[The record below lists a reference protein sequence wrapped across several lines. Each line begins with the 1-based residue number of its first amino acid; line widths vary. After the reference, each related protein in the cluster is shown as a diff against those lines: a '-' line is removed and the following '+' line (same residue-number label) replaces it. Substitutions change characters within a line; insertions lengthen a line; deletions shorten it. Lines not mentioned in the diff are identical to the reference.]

1 VNPQAPSVQQ
11 LEQLWA
17 DLASAGA
24 GTGDLGRQ
32 RRRVLAESC
41 HDCFLAVSF
50 PDRHRLLS
58 VITDGG
64 PQRTSASRPLT
75 SGVQL
80 VHGTEPTSGRPTM
93 DIVLRDDSHSDIFT
107 ALVADLLSALAM
119 SGHPG
124 TSSGKLLLARLED
137 WRRLLA
143 TVSVQGLTAEQQ
155 RGLFGELSVLR
166 DLILPEAGPAAVLA
180 WTGPDRQLQDFQFP
194 GGAIEVKTTSGN
206 SAEIVRI
213 ANERQ
218 LDCQVAGQL
227 FLVTLALD
235 ARREGP
241 GLTLPDLVGNLRG
254 KMRPLGSAAEFEQRL
269 NMGGYLETQAH
280 LYSDRR
286 YTVRQRLIHAVNGRF
301 PRITERDIPDGL
313 SDVSYTLDLH
323 AASSFRTSE
332 PEMIRS
338 LGLIP

>member
-1 VNPQAPSVQQ
+1 MSPQVPSVQQ

-17 DLASAGA
+17 SLESVGAGA
-24 GTGDLGRQ
+24 GELGRQ
-32 RRRVLAESC
+32 RRRVIATSR

-50 PDRHRLLS
+50 PGRHRLLS
-58 VITDGG
+58 VVTDG
-64 PQRTSASRPLT
+64 PPPRAVASRPLT

-80 VHGTEPTSGRPTM
+80 VHGTEPISGRPTL

-107 ALVADLLSALAM
+107 ALVGDLLSALAL
-119 SGHPG
+119 SDRPG
-124 TSSGKLLLARLED
+124 TSGKLLLARLED

-143 TVSVQGLTAEQQ
+143 TVGAQGLTVEQQ
-155 RGLFGELSVLR
+155 RGLFGELSVLS
-166 DLILPEAGPAAVLA
+166 DLLLPEVGAAAVLA

-194 GGAIEVKTTSGN
+194 HGAIEVKTASGN

-218 LDCQVAGQL
+218 LDDHAAGQL
-227 FLVTLALD
+227 FLITLALD
-235 ARREGP
+235 VRREGP
-241 GLTLPDLVGNLRG
+241 SITLPDLVTDLRG
-254 KMRPLGSAAEFEQRL
+254 KMRPLGIAAEFEQRL
-269 NMGGYLETQAH
+269 NMAGYLETQAH

-286 YTVRQRLIHAVNGRF
+286 YAVRQRLVHAVGGKF

-323 AASSFRTSE
+323 AASGFRTSE
-332 PEMIRS
+332 LEMIRN
-338 LGLIP
+338 LGLIHE

>member
-1 VNPQAPSVQQ
+1 VSPQTPSVHQ

-17 DLASAGA
+17 GLASAGA
-24 GTGDLGRQ
+24 GAGELGRQ
-32 RRRVLAESC
+32 RRRVIAESR

-58 VITDGG
+58 VVADGG
-64 PQRTSASRPLT
+64 PPPRAAASRPLT

-80 VHGTEPTSGRPTM
+80 VHGTEPTSGRPTL

-107 ALVADLLSALAM
+107 ALVADLLSALAL
-119 SGHPG
+119 SDKPG
-124 TSSGKLLLARLED
+124 TSGKLLLARLED

-143 TVSVQGLTAEQQ
+143 TVSAQGLTAQQ
-155 RGLFGELSVLR
+155 QGGLFGELSVLR
-166 DLILPEAGPAAVLA
+166 DLLLPEAGAAAILA

-194 GGAIEVKTTSGN
+194 DGAIEVKTTSGN

-218 LDCQVAGQL
+218 LDCRAAGQL

-241 GLTLPDLVGNLRG
+241 GLTLPDLVGALRG
-254 KMRPLGSAAEFEQRL
+254 KMRPLGTAAEFEQRL

-280 LYSDRR
+280 LYSDRH
-286 YTVRQRLIHAVNGRF
+286 YAVRQRLVHAVGGKF
-301 PRITERDIPDGL
+301 PRITERDLPDGL

-323 AASSFRTSE
+323 AASGFRTSE

>member
-1 VNPQAPSVQQ
+1 MIPQAPSAQQ
-11 LEQLWA
+11 LEQLWTG
-17 DLASAGA
+17 LASAGA
-24 GTGDLGRQ
+24 GAGSLGRQ
-32 RRRVLAESC
+32 RRRVIAESC

-58 VITDGG
+58 VVTDGD
-64 PQRTSASRPLT
+64 PLRTPASRPLT
-75 SGVQL
+75 SGVHL
-80 VHGTEPTSGRPTM
+80 VHGTEPTSGRPTV
-93 DIVLRDDSHSDIFT
+93 DIFLRDDSHSDIFT
-107 ALVADLLSALAM
+107 ALVADLLGALAR
-119 SGHPG
+119 SDKPG
-124 TSSGKLLLARLED
+124 TSEKLLLARLED

-143 TVSVQGLTAEQQ
+143 TVSAQGLTAEQQ
-155 RGLFGELSVLR
+155 RGLFGELSILG
-166 DLILPEAGPAAVLA
+166 DLLLPEAGSAAVLA

-218 LDCQVAGQL
+218 LDCHATGQL

-235 ARREGP
+235 VRREGP
-241 GLTLPDLVGNLRG
+241 GLTLPDLVADLRG
-254 KMRPLGSAAEFEQRL
+254 KMRPMGMAAEFEQRL

-280 LYSDRR
+280 MYGDRH
-286 YTVRQRLIHAVNGRF
+286 YVVRQRLVHAVGGNF
-301 PRITERDIPDGL
+301 PRITEHDLPDGL

-323 AASSFRTSE
+323 AASDFRTSE

-338 LGLIP
+338 LGPIL

>member
-1 VNPQAPSVQQ
+1 MTPQTPSAQQ
-11 LEQLWA
+11 LEQLWTSLTA
-17 DLASAGA
+17 AGA
-24 GTGDLGRQ
+24 GAGELGRR
-32 RRRVLAESC
+32 RRRVIADSC

-50 PDRHRLLS
+50 PGLHRLLS
-58 VITDGG
+58 VVTDGD
-64 PQRTSASRPLT
+64 PPRAPTSRPLT

-80 VHGTEPTSGRPTM
+80 VQGTEPTSGRPTM

-107 ALVADLLSALAM
+107 ALVADLLSLLAR
-119 SGHPG
+119 SDKPG
-124 TSSGKLLLARLED
+124 TSGKLLLARLED

-143 TVSVQGLTAEQQ
+143 TVSTQGLAAEQQ

-166 DLILPEAGPAAVLA
+166 DVLLPEVGSAAILA

-194 GGAIEVKTTSGN
+194 DGAIEVKTASGN

-218 LDCQVAGQL
+218 LDSDAAGQL
-227 FLVTLALD
+227 YLITLALD

-241 GLTLPDLVGNLRG
+241 GLTLPDLVDDLRG
-254 KMRPLGSAAEFEQRL
+254 EMQPLGMAAEFEQRL
-269 NMGGYLETQAH
+269 NIGGYLETQAH
-280 LYSDRR
+280 LYSDRS
-286 YTVRQRLIHAVNGRF
+286 YAVRQRLVHAVTGSF
-301 PRITERDIPDGL
+301 PRITEHDLPDGV

-323 AASSFRTSE
+323 AASAFRTSE

>member
-1 VNPQAPSVQQ
+1 MSPEPPSVQQ

-24 GTGDLGRQ
+24 GAGDLGRQ
-32 RRRVLAESC
+32 TRRVIAGSR

-50 PDRHRLLS
+50 PGRHRLLS
-58 VITDGG
+58 VVTGG
-64 PQRTSASRPLT
+64 KPPRGPVSRPLT

-80 VHGTEPTSGRPTM
+80 VHGTEPTSGRPTI
-93 DIVLRDDSHSDIFT
+93 DILLRNNAHSDIFT
-107 ALVADLLSALAM
+107 ALVADLLSALAL
-119 SGHPG
+119 SGKLG
-124 TSSGKLLLARLED
+124 TSGDLLLARLED

-143 TVSVQGLTAEQQ
+143 TVSAQGLAAEQQ

-166 DLILPEAGPAAVLA
+166 DLLLPEAGAAAVLA

-194 GGAIEVKTTSGN
+194 DGAIEVKTTSGN

-213 ANERQ
+213 TNERQ
-218 LDCQVAGQL
+218 LDCRPAGQL

-235 ARREGP
+235 ARREGS
-241 GLTLPDLVGNLRG
+241 GLTLPDLAGDLRG
-254 KMRPLGSAAEFEQRL
+254 KMRPLGTTAEFEQRL
-269 NMGGYLETQAH
+269 NMCGYLETQAH
-280 LYSDRR
+280 LYRDRH
-286 YTVRQRLIHAVNGRF
+286 YTVRERLIHAVDGMF
-301 PRITERDIPDGL
+301 PRITERDLPDGL

-323 AASSFRTSE
+323 AASAFRTSE
-332 PEMIRS
+332 PEMIRN

>member
-1 VNPQAPSVQQ
+1 MNPQTPSVQQ
-11 LEQLWA
+11 LEQLWTG
-17 DLASAGA
+17 LASAGA
-24 GTGDLGRQ
+24 GAGDLGRQ

-58 VITDGG
+58 VVTDGG
-64 PQRTSASRPLT
+64 PLRTSASRPLT
-75 SGVQL
+75 SGVHL

-107 ALVADLLSALAM
+107 ALVADLLSALAR
-119 SGHPG
+119 SDKPG

-143 TVSVQGLTAEQQ
+143 TVSAQGLTAEQQ

-166 DLILPEAGPAAVLA
+166 DLLLPEAGGAAVLA

-218 LDCQVAGQL
+218 LDCHSAGQL

-235 ARREGP
+235 ARQEGP
-241 GLTLPDLVGNLRG
+241 GLTLPDLVGDLRG
-254 KMRPLGSAAEFEQRL
+254 KIRPLGVGSRVRAAAQHGRLPGNPGPSVQRPPL
-269 NMGGYLETQAH
+269 
-280 LYSDRR
+280 RR
-286 YTVRQRLIHAVNGRF
+286 TPAAG
-301 PRITERDIPDGL
+301 PRRGVEISPESPSTTSRTDCQTSPTHWICMQHP
-313 SDVSYTLDLH
+313 
-323 AASSFRTSE
+323 TSE
-332 PEMIRS
+332 PAS
-338 LGLIP
+338 PK